1 MDSILRDFRFALRM
15 LRHRPLVAVVAA
27 ASIAIGIGATTA
39 VFSIARALLLRAPAG
54 IEAPSRVVEIGR
66 TTGGRGFDTFSYPE
80 LVDVRTQAT
89 PLQLAAGWRL
99 QPLSVLVDGTA
110 RRATGLVV
118 SQSYFEV
125 MGVRPA
131 VGRFFRPEEDR
142 TPGADAVAVVAH
154 GFWQEQLGADPG
166 VVGRT
171 ITLNRHA
178 FTIVGV
184 APRAF
189 RGHIAFLHPDV
200 YLPMMMMGVARPG
213 FDDFD
218 ERRASWLQMVG
229 RLAPGATIAQADA
242 AVKTVMA
249 RVTPPAAD
257 ARNTRS
263 AAVVPLG
270 PLPGPGRAVAGAFLL
285 MIGVLT
291 GLVLLVTAA
300 NVAGMLL
307 ARALARERET
317 AIRLALGAGRARL
330 VRGLVIEAIAIF
342 AIGGGAGVALA
353 VWATAALSALQLPA
367 PDPIVLDVRP
377 DPGVLAAGLVLALVT
392 GCAFGLAPALQS
404 SRPDLMLA
412 IRGDAGSRAGR
423 GSRLR
428 RAFIT
433 AQLMLSLTLLLS
445 AGLFLRSLQ
454 RAASVPTGFSADGVG
469 VVSFDLSIDGYD
481 EAAGHAVMGRLLERL
496 RAQPGI
502 VAAAAVS
509 DAPLDLSVSESPS
522 YPEGFEQADAGIG
535 TAFAVATDGYF
546 ETVGTPLQAG
556 RTFDA
561 RDRAGA
567 PAVAV
572 ISRSLAERAWPG
584 EIALGRRIRFGGPD
598 EPLRTVVGVVA
609 DVKSQTLMET
619 ARPTIYLP
627 HTQVYEPR
635 MTVMARG
642 AAYGPGLVTAMQ
654 AAIRDVDPSLSLTA
668 VQSLADVTSLGTLP
682 QRLAA
687 WITSGLGLMALL
699 LSALGVYG
707 VIAYAVAQRTREIG
721 VRIAVGATR
730 ADVVRLVLRDGLR
743 LALPGL
749 GLGLAAGLA
758 VGRLLRGFILG
769 VAPADPA
776 AFVLAVAAL
785 LGAVLAA
792 SWTPARR
799 AARIQP
805 VHALRSE

>member
-1 MDSILRDFRFALRM
+1 MDSILRDVRFALRM

-27 ASIAIGIGATTA
+27 ASIALGIGATTA
-39 VFSIARALLLRAPAG
+39 VFSVARALLLRAPAG
-54 IEAPSRVVEIGR
+54 IDAPDRVVEIGR
-66 TTGGRGFDTFSYPE
+66 TTGGHGFDTFSYPE

-89 PLQLAAGWRL
+89 SLQHAAGWRL

-131 VGRFFRPEEDR
+131 LGRFFTPEEDR
-142 TPGADAVAVVAH
+142 TPGAQAVAVVAH
-154 GFWQEQLGADPG
+154 GFWQERLGADPG

-171 ITLNRHA
+171 ITLNRRA

-184 APRAF
+184 APAAF

-200 YLPMMMMGVARPG
+200 FVPMMMMGVARPG
-213 FDDFD
+213 FDAFD
-218 ERRASWLQMVG
+218 DRRASWLQMVG
-229 RLAPGATIAQADA
+229 RLAPGATIAQAEA

-257 ARNTRS
+257 VRNTRS
-263 AAVVPLG
+263 AAVVRLG

-291 GLVLLVTAA
+291 VLVLLVTAA

-307 ARALARERET
+307 ARAFARERET

-330 VRGLVIEAIAIF
+330 VRGLVIEAVAIF
-342 AIGGGAGVALA
+342 AIGGSIGVALA

-367 PDPIVLDVRP
+367 PDPIALDVRP
-377 DPGVLAAGLVLALVT
+377 DLGVLAAGLVLALVT
-392 GCAFGLAPALQS
+392 GCAFGLAPALQAT
-404 SRPDLMLA
+404 RPDLMVA
-412 IRGDAGSRAGR
+412 IRGDAGNRAGR

-454 RAASVPTGFSADGVG
+454 RAASVPTGFSAGGVG
-469 VVSFDLSIDGYD
+469 VVSCDLSIDGYD

-496 RAQPGI
+496 RAQPDI
-502 VAAAAVS
+502 AAAAAVS
-509 DAPLDLSVSESPS
+509 DAPLDLSVNESPS
-522 YPEGFEQADAGIG
+522 WPEGMAPTDAGIG
-535 TAFAVATDGYF
+535 TAFALATDGYF
-546 ETVGTPLQAG
+546 ETVGTPLLAG

-584 EIALGRRIRFGGPD
+584 ADALGRRIRFGGSD

-609 DVKSQTLMET
+609 DVKNQTLMES

-627 HTQVYEPR
+627 HAQVYEPR

-642 AAYGPGLVTAMQ
+642 AEYGPALVAALQ
-654 AAIRDVDPSLSLTA
+654 AAFRDVDPSLSLTA
-668 VQSLADVTSLGTLP
+668 VQSLADVTGLGTLP

-687 WITSGLGLMALL
+687 SLTTGLGLLALL

-707 VIAYAVAQRTREIG
+707 VIAYAVTQRTREIG
-721 VRIAVGATR
+721 LRIAVGATR

-749 GLGLAAGLA
+749 PW
-758 VGRLLRGFILG
+758 
-769 VAPADPA
+769 VAD
-776 AFVLAVAAL
+776 
-785 LGAVLAA
+785 GK
-792 SWTPARR
+792 RR
-799 AARIQP
+799 
-805 VHALRSE
+805 HHDWS